1 MANRATN
8 KLLSKVEGRE
18 LVLERV
24 FDAPRDLVFE
34 AFAKAEHLM
43 RWFGTEGWP
52 LTVCNIDFRPGGVWH
67 YCMKCDDESQ
77 EHFGQES
84 WGRAVFNEIVEP
96 ERIVYTDAF
105 SDAEGNINENMP
117 EARITLDFV
126 EQDGKTKL
134 ISRTQYATEEA
145 VKSVLDMGVI
155 QGITQT
161 WDQLAD
167 FLAEFQSK

>member
-1 MANRATN
+1 
-8 KLLSKVEGRE
+8 
-18 LVLERV
+18 
-24 FDAPRDLVFE
+24 
-34 AFAKAEHLM
+34 
-43 RWFGTEGWP
+43 
-52 LTVCNIDFRPGGVWH
+52 
-67 YCMKCDDESQ
+67 MKCDDESQ

-105 SDAEGNINENMP
+105 SDAEGNVNENMP